1 MHQYFAS
8 PWLKPSDRALDWH
21 GPVARA
27 FVPFPHAD
35 LERPI
40 TALFETVARD
50 HADRIALDDGHVRL
64 TYRETLHAV
73 RHLARRI
80 ASETKAKE
88 LIGILLAPHVDFPI
102 AMLACLAA
110 GRPFVPLDLH
120 YPARWIADVTEDA
133 HMAAIIGRFDNA
145 ETDAAVPHSL
155 RRIEMD
161 VDTHETPVSHFA
173 PVGPDEP
180 ALVLYTSGST
190 GKPKGIVNSQRALL
204 RRVEQYINAA
214 HINADDRF
222 MPLSSDCT
230 IAGLRERLTALL
242 TGAALH
248 LIDTQRAGARVILN
262 RLHKDEITICYAV
275 PALLRSLIQLDSK
288 TPLHLRVIR
297 VGGDAVLWS
306 DVELLR
312 GWLSPECLIEL
323 GYSSTEAPIM
333 QWFVPRDFSQDGAR
347 VPIGYPLPGNA
358 LAILSDDGKPA
369 APGEAGELVIRSP
382 CVALGRWID
391 GHCVADDFP
400 SDPEDNSTRI
410 LRTGD
415 LVRLREDGLI
425 DLIGRKD
432 RQIKIRGQRIEPGE
446 IEAALRRNAG
456 VRDAAIFP
464 RRVGESWWLI
474 AYIVSG
480 VANDSEEDLKAYLKD
495 TLPPSLQ
502 PQRLY
507 FVEEIPRLPSA
518 KLNTKALEAL
528 DEINKGNE
536 RDALV
541 AEPNISHEASETEN
555 IVATIW
561 KRLLDLPAIDREAN
575 FFDLG
580 GDSLLTLNMMFEIE
594 EVLDIEL
601 PVTMI
606 YQTPTIASLS
616 EAIEQHAEYKF
627 SPLVP
632 IRSGEGP
639 PLFIVHG
646 VGGNVMELF
655 GFGKHIETRVYA
667 IQARGLDG
675 REEPNHSIAEM
686 AAYYLSAIRVMQ
698 PNGPYNLA
706 GYSSGGLIACE
717 MAQQLKANGT
727 NAQSLTLIDTQTNA
741 RQWPL
746 AVWFD
751 VLRRRGHHHRAA
763 IRLLSTKEKIIY
775 GAKIAAS
782 FYGRILWR
790 LGLGKAD
797 ISAPTEIRIPTA
809 LQKVFQATLEAVANY
824 RPKRYDGEVL
834 LCVSQLGNPM
844 MAEPQKIWR
853 RYVRKLDVQIIP
865 GDHRTMIEGENGK
878 VLADVLSAHLKRA
891 QARSG

>member
-40 TALFETVARD
+40 AALFEAVARE
-50 HADRIALDDGHVRL
+50 HANRIALDDGHVRL
-64 TYRETLHAV
+64 TYQQTLNAV
-73 RHLARRI
+73 CHMAARV
-80 ASETKAKE
+80 AAETKPGE
-88 LIGILLAPHVDFPI
+88 LVGILLAPSVDFPI

-133 HMAAIIGRFDNA
+133 RMAAIIGRFDNE
-145 ETDAAVPHSL
+145 ETDAAAPRTI
-155 RRIEMD
+155 RRIAMD
-161 VDTHETPVSHFA
+161 VDTREIDASPFTTA
-173 PVGPDEP
+173 GPDES

-190 GKPKGIVNSQRALL
+190 GKPKGIVNSQRNLL

-242 TGAALH
+242 SGATLH
-248 LIDTQRAGARVILN
+248 LIDTQRAGARAILN
-262 RLHKDEITICYAV
+262 RLHNDEITICYAV
-275 PALLRSLIQLDSK
+275 PVLLRSLIQLDSK
-288 TPLHLRVIR
+288 TPPLRLVR

-306 DVELLR
+306 DVTLLR
-312 GWLSPECLIEL
+312 GWLSHECLIEL

-333 QWFVPRDFSQDGAR
+333 QWFVPRDFPQSGTR
-347 VPIGYPLPGNA
+347 IPIGYPLPGNA
-358 LAILSDDGKPA
+358 LAILDDDGKPS

-382 CVALGRWID
+382 YVALGRWID
-391 GHCVADDFP
+391 GRCATDDFP
-400 SDPEDNSTRI
+400 SDPEDNRTRI

-415 LVRLREDGLI
+415 LVRLRDDGLI

-446 IEAALRRNAG
+446 IEAVLRRHAG

-474 AYIVSG
+474 AYVVPG
-480 VANDSEEDLKAYLKD
+480 VANDFDDELKEYLK
-495 TLPPSLQ
+495 TALPSPLL
-502 PQRLY
+502 PQRIY
-507 FVEEIPRLPSA
+507 FVEAIPRLPST
-518 KLNTKALEAL
+518 KLDAKALEAL
-528 DEINKGNE
+528 DEINKSNE
-536 RDALV
+536 RDTLA
-541 AEPNISHEASETEN
+541 AEQNVSHETSETET
-555 IVATIW
+555 IVASIW
-561 KRLLDLPAIDREAN
+561 KRLLDLPAIDRDAD

-594 EVLDIEL
+594 EALGIEL

-606 YQTPTIASLS
+606 YQTPNIASLS
-616 EAIEQHAEYKF
+616 AAIEQHAEHKF

-632 IRSGEGP
+632 IKSGEGA

-655 GFGKHIETRVYA
+655 GLGKHIDGPVYA

-675 REEPNHSIAEM
+675 REEPNRSIAEM
-686 AAYYLSAIRVMQ
+686 AAYYLSAIRTAQ
-698 PNGPYNLA
+698 PRGPYNLA
-706 GYSSGGLIACE
+706 GYSSGGLIAYE
-717 MAQQLKANGT
+717 IAQQLKANSEDT
-727 NAQSLTLIDTQTNA
+727 HILALIDSQTNA

-751 VLRRRGHHHRAA
+751 VLRRRTRHHRAT
-763 IRLLSTKEKIIY
+763 IRLLSAKEKIAY

-790 LGLGKAD
+790 AGLGKAD
-797 ISAPTEIRIPTA
+797 IAPPLEMRIPAA
-809 LQKVFQATLEAVANY
+809 LQKVFRATLEAVANY
-824 RPKRYDGEVL
+824 KPKRYDGEVL
-834 LCVSQLGNPM
+834 LCVSQLGDPM

-853 RYVRKLDVQIIP
+853 RYIRKLDVQTIP
-865 GDHRTMIEGENGK
+865 GNHRTMIEGDNGK
-878 VLADVLSAHLKRA
+878 ILADVLSAHLKRA
-891 QARSG
+891 QARSE